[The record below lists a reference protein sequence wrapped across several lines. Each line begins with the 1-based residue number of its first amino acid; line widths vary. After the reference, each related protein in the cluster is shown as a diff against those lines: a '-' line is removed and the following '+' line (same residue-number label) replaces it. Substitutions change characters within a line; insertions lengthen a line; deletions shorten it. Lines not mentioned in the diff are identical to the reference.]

1 MIIQK
6 GTSIYIAPSTKYLD
20 HLEIGH
26 CSIIGDFE
34 DTTNPIVIG
43 RNLKIGSFCKISKNV
58 TIGNDCVIE
67 DTCLIEHSVTIGNN
81 VRLIS
86 GCRLLSRSKIGSG
99 SIINSIVSN
108 NVVIEENVRFF
119 GRVAHSHYN
128 HTLDWKTTSE
138 PSPIFR
144 KGCIVGINSLIIG
157 EIEIGENSYVAAGE
171 IVRCNIP
178 PESVYYKGRIYEK
191 KYFRGIII

>member
-1 MIIQK
+1 MIIKK
-6 GTSIYIAPSTKYLD
+6 GTGIYIAPSTKYLD

-26 CSIIGDFE
+26 CSMIGDFE
-34 DTTNPIVIG
+34 DTANSIDIG

-67 DTCLIEHSVTIGNN
+67 DNCLIEHSVTIGNN

-86 GCRLLSRSKIGSG
+86 GSRLLSRSKIGSG
-99 SIINSIVSN
+99 AIINGIVSN
-108 NVVIEENVRFF
+108 KVTIEENVRFF
-119 GRVAHSHYN
+119 GRIAHSHYN

-144 KGCIVGINSLIIG
+144 KGCIIGINAIVIG

-178 PESVYYKGRIYEK
+178 PMSVYYKGRIYEK
-191 KYFRGIII
+191 KYFRGLII